1 MAQSKVTVRRSSIDN
16 VKAELGNAWDLAGD
30 DVTAPYGSD
39 AGGRARQDE
48 VALLEREVVRHVA
61 DQVRDGEDL
70 TMDNSSNLS
79 YCRAMIRMVIK
90 YGARLKCGIQVA

>member
-1 MAQSKVTVRRSSIDN
+1 MTRNGSARNSSIDN

-30 DVTAPYGSD
+30 DVAAPDWSD

-70 TMDNSSNLS
+70 TVDNTSNLTHI
-79 YCRAMIRMVIK
+79 A
-90 YGARLKCGIQVA
+90 APLFTH

>member
-1 MAQSKVTVRRSSIDN
+1 MAQSKVTVRSSSIDN
-16 VKAELGNAWDLAGD
+16 VKTELGNAWDLAGD
-30 DVTAPYGSD
+30 DVAAPDGSD

-70 TMDNSSNLS
+70 TRDNTSNLTH
-79 YCRAMIRMVIK
+79 
-90 YGARLKCGIQVA
+90 CGCVVHHT

>member
-1 MAQSKVTVRRSSIDN
+1 MTRNGSARNSSIDN

-30 DVTAPYGSD
+30 DVAAPYGSD

-70 TMDNSSNLS
+70 TMDNSSNFHI
-79 YCRAMIRMVIK
+79 A
-90 YGARLKCGIQVA
+90 GQ

>member
-1 MAQSKVTVRRSSIDN
+1 MTQDGSLSQKVTVRSSSIDN

-30 DVTAPYGSD
+30 DVAAPYGSD

-70 TMDNSSNLS
+70 TVDNTSNLTHI
-79 YCRAMIRMVIK
+79 A
-90 YGARLKCGIQVA
+90 APFFTH